1 MNINMENVSDRELFS
16 ELFENP
22 INPLLLHMVPPFV
35 DVNSPMYYLQLNGE
49 VIYNW
54 RQVHGR
60 PQTVFDLLQRSILP
74 LGYQLK
80 ASGQERIGN
89 ALAESIRRFWR
100 KVQGTKDGKKRNRL
114 KAETWVK
121 LAIKPEEIERTPFD
135 VLAETRNV
143 EEKAA
148 SLYEEMRQELA
159 HRGKDFTDVGKKQQH
174 RHLTQIK

>member
-1 MNINMENVSDRELFS
+1 
-16 ELFENP
+16 
-22 INPLLLHMVPPFV
+22 
-35 DVNSPMYYLQLNGE
+35 
-49 VIYNW
+49 
-54 RQVHGR
+54 
-60 PQTVFDLLQRSILP
+60 LP

-100 KVQGTKDGKKRNRL
+100 KVQGTKDGKKRKRL

-148 SLYEEMRQELA
+148 SLYEKSADLKKFLFDVSANHVKKTLSFEKISEL
-159 HRGKDFTDVGKKQQH
+159 
-174 RHLTQIK
+174 

>member
-1 MNINMENVSDRELFS
+1 MNINMENVSDQELFS

-100 KVQGTKDGKKRNRL
+100 KVQGTKDGKKRKRL

-143 EEKAA
+143 EEKTA

-159 HRGKDFTDVGKKQQH
+159 YRGKDFTDVGKKQHYQAK
-174 RHLTQIK
+174 I